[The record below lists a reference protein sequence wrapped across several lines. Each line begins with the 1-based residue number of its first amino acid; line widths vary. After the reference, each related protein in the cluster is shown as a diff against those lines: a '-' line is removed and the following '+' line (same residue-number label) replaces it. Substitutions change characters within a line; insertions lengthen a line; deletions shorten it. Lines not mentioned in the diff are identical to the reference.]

1 LERPGKA
8 VALLETREADA
19 VKAKMSGARIVLESL
34 KREGVEVIFGLPGGA
49 VLPIYD
55 ALYDFEGLPH
65 ILVRQ
70 EAAAGHA
77 AEGYARATG
86 KVGVCLVT
94 SGPAATNLV
103 TALQDAM
110 MDSIPIVAFT
120 GQVPTHLIGNDAFQE
135 ADNVGITRPCTK
147 HNFLVKDGNDLGPII
162 REAFHIAATGRPGPV
177 HVDLPKDVLVKEA
190 ELVWPATV
198 HLRSYNPTYEGHPGQ
213 IKKAARLML
222 GARRPVL
229 YVGGGVISS
238 NASAELLE
246 LAELTGIPTTT
257 TLMGL
262 GAFPS
267 EHPLSLEM
275 LGMHG
280 TYYAN
285 MAVHNCDVLVA
296 IGARFDDRVTGKVEL
311 FAPHAE
317 IVHIDIDPSSI
328 SKNIKVHVPI
338 VGDCRLVLRALI
350 EAIREE
356 TRANVPS
363 IVKEPRK
370 QWHAQIAEWR
380 ARYPLR
386 YDWDDEVIKPQYVIQ
401 EISNL
406 TRGEAMI
413 ITGVGQ
419 HQMWAAQ
426 YYRFKYPRAWFTSGG
441 LGTMG
446 YGLPTAM
453 GVAAAQPAKLVV
465 NIDGDGS
472 FAMNSQELATC
483 HQHNLPVKTVILNNG
498 GHGMVRQWQNI
509 IYGGRFCA
517 IDLGPSPDF
526 VKLADAYGCTGIR
539 ATKPSEVVPA
549 LEQAFATPGPAVVD
563 MWVDKDEC
571 VFPMVP
577 AGGANKDMILEQPSR
592 VVKEKA
598 ARSQT
603 GF

>member
-1 LERPGKA
+1 MP
-8 VALLETREADA
+8 
-19 VKAKMSGARIVLESL
+19 GARIVLECL
-34 KREGVEVIFGLPGGA
+34 KREGVDIIFGLPGGA

-55 ALYDFEGLPH
+55 ALYDFQGLRH

-94 SGPAATNLV
+94 SGPACTNLV

-135 ADNVGITRPCTK
+135 ADNVGLK
-147 HNFLVKDGNDLGPII
+147 
-162 REAFHIAATGRPGPV
+162 
-177 HVDLPKDVLVKEA
+177 
-190 ELVWPATV
+190 
-198 HLRSYNPTYEGHPGQ
+198 RS
-213 IKKAARLML
+213 ARSMVRA
-222 GARRPVL
+222 GKPVL

-238 NASAELLE
+238 NAHAELRE
-246 LAELTGIPTTT
+246 LAELTEIPVTT

-267 EHPLSLEM
+267 EHPLSIEM

-285 MAVHNCDVLVA
+285 MAVHHSDVLIAV
-296 IGARFDDRVTGKVEL
+296 GARFDDRVTGRVDA

-317 IVHIDIDPSSI
+317 IIHIDIDPSSI
-328 SKNIKVHVPI
+328 SKNIKVDVPI
-338 VGDCRLVLRALI
+338 VGDCRRVLRALV
-350 EAIREE
+350 EAVREE
-356 TRANVPS
+356 AKAGGDGQEGQKP
-363 IVKEPRK
+363 
-370 QWHAQIAEWR
+370 WHAQIAEWKVKE
-380 ARYPLR
+380 PLR
-386 YDWDDEVIKPQYVIQ
+386 YEWSDDVIKPQYVIQ
-401 EISNL
+401 EISNA

-413 ITGVGQ
+413 VTGVGQ

-426 YYRFKYPRAWFTSGG
+426 YYKFTHPRAWFTSGG

-453 GVAAAQPAKLVV
+453 GVQAAHPGRHVV

-483 HQHNLPVKTVILNNG
+483 FVEKLPVKTVIINNN
-498 GHGMVRQWQNI
+498 GHGMVRQWQRI
-509 IYGGRFCA
+509 IYKERYCA
-517 IDLGPSPDF
+517 IDLPGIPDW
-526 VKLADAYGCTGIR
+526 VKLAEAYGCVGLR
-539 ATKPSEVVPA
+539 VTKPSEVVLA
-549 LEQAFATPGPAVVD
+549 LEKMLSTPAPVILDVC
-563 MWVDKDEC
+563 VDKDEC

-577 AGGANKDMILEQPSR
+577 AGGANTDMILALPTRE
-592 VVKEKA
+592 VKDKA
-598 ARSQT
+598 AKSQT

>member
-1 LERPGKA
+1 MR
-8 VALLETREADA
+8 T
-19 VKAKMSGARIVLESL
+19 SGARIVLECL
-34 KREGVEVIFGLPGGA
+34 KREGVDLIFGLPGGA

-55 ALYDFEGLPH
+55 ALYDVQGLRH
-65 ILVRQ
+65 VLVRQ

-77 AEGYARATG
+77 AEGYARTTG

-135 ADNVGITRPCTK
+135 ADNCGITRPCTK
-147 HNFLVKDGNDLGPII
+147 HNFLVKDGKDLGPII
-162 REAFHIAATGRPGPV
+162 REAFHLAATGRPGPV
-177 HVDLPKDVLVKEA
+177 HVDLPKDILVKET
-190 ELVWPATV
+190 ELIWPERV
-198 HLRSYNPTYEGHPGQ
+198 QLRSYNPTYDGHPGQ
-213 IKKAARLML
+213 VKKAARLL
-222 GARRPVL
+222 LKARRPVL

-238 NASAELLE
+238 DAHAELRE
-246 LAELTGIPTTT
+246 LAELTQIPVTT

-267 EHPLSLEM
+267 AHPLSLEM

-285 MAVHNCDVLVA
+285 MAVHHSDVLVA
-296 IGARFDDRVTGKVEL
+296 IGARFDDRVTGKVEA

-317 IVHIDIDPSSI
+317 IIHIDIDPSSI

-338 VGDCRLVLRALI
+338 VGDCRRVLRGLV
-350 EAIREE
+350 EAVREE
-356 TRANVPS
+356 LAQPVPAG
-363 IVKEPRK
+363 VKDARQ
-370 QWHAQIAEWR
+370 QWAQQIADWR
-380 ARYPLR
+380 ARFPLR
-386 YDWDDEVIKPQYVIQ
+386 YEWSDDVVKPQYVIQ
-401 EISNL
+401 ELSNL
-406 TRGEAMI
+406 TQGEAFVV
-413 ITGVGQ
+413 TGVGQ

-426 YYRFKYPRAWFTSGG
+426 YYKFTHPRRWCTSGG

-453 GVAAAQPAKLVV
+453 GVQAAQPGRLVV

-483 HQHNLPVKTVILNNG
+483 FTERLPVKTIIINNS
-498 GHGMVRQWQNI
+498 GHGMVRQWQRI
-509 IYGGRFCA
+509 IYNERYCA
-517 IDLGPSPDF
+517 IDLPGVPDW
-526 VKLADAYGCTGIR
+526 VRLAEAYGCVGLR
-539 ATKPSEVVPA
+539 VTKPSEVVPA
-549 LEQAFATPGPAVVD
+549 LEKMLSTPGPVVLD
-563 MWVDKDEC
+563 VCVDKDEC

-577 AGGANKDMILEQPSR
+577 AGGANTDMILELPSR
-592 VVKEKA
+592 AAKEKA
-598 ARSQT
+598 AQSQT

>member
-1 LERPGKA
+1 
-8 VALLETREADA
+8 
-19 VKAKMSGARIVLESL
+19 VKLPGARIVLECL
-34 KREGVEVIFGLPGGA
+34 KREGVDIIFGLPGGA

-55 ALYDFEGLPH
+55 ALYDFEGLRH
-65 ILVRQ
+65 VLVRQ

-94 SGPAATNLV
+94 SGPACTNLV

-135 ADNVGITRPCTK
+135 ADNVGITRSATK
-147 HNFLVKDGNDLGPII
+147 HNFLVKDGKDLGPII
-162 REAFHIAATGRPGPV
+162 REAFHIAVTGRPGPV
-177 HVDLPKDVLVKEA
+177 HVDLPKDILVKEA
-190 ELVWPATV
+190 ELIWPDKVTM
-198 HLRSYNPTYEGHPGQ
+198 RSYNPNYEGHVGQ
-213 IKKAARLML
+213 IRRAARSMVR
-222 GARRPVL
+222 ARKPVL

-238 NASAELLE
+238 NAHDELRE
-246 LAELTGIPTTT
+246 LAELTEIPVTT

-267 EHPLSLEM
+267 EHPLSIEM

-285 MAVHNCDVLVA
+285 MAVHHSDVLIAV
-296 IGARFDDRVTGKVEL
+296 GARFDDRVTGKVDA

-317 IVHIDIDPSSI
+317 IIHIDIDPSSI
-328 SKNIKVHVPI
+328 SKNIKVDVPI
-338 VGDCRLVLRALI
+338 VGDCRRVLRGLV
-350 EAIREE
+350 EAVREE
-356 TRANVPS
+356 MKTAGDGREERRP
-363 IVKEPRK
+363 
-370 QWHAQIAEWR
+370 WHAQIAEWR
-380 ARYPLR
+380 KAQPLR
-386 YDWDDEVIKPQYVIQ
+386 YEWSDDVIKPQYVVQ
-401 EISNL
+401 EISNA

-413 ITGVGQ
+413 VTGVGQ

-426 YYRFKYPRAWFTSGG
+426 YYKFKHPRAWFTSGG

-453 GVAAAQPAKLVV
+453 GVQAAHPNKQVI

-472 FAMNSQELATC
+472 FQMNSQELATC
-483 HQHNLPVKTVILNNG
+483 FAEHLPVKTVIINNS
-498 GHGMVRQWQNI
+498 GHGMVRQWQRI
-509 IYGGRFCA
+509 IYKERYCA
-517 IDLGPSPDF
+517 IDLPQIPDW
-526 VKLADAYGCTGIR
+526 VKLAEAYGCVGLR
-539 ATKPSEVVPA
+539 VSKPSEVVPA
-549 LEQAFATPGPAVVD
+549 IEKMLSTRAPVILDVI
-563 MWVDKDEC
+563 VDKDEC

-577 AGGANKDMILEQPSR
+577 AGGANTDMILAPPTREVR
-592 VVKEKA
+592 DRA
-598 ARSQT
+598 AKSQT

>member
-1 LERPGKA
+1 MKL
-8 VALLETREADA
+8 
-19 VKAKMSGARIVLESL
+19 SGARIFLECL
-34 KREGVEVIFGLPGGA
+34 KREGVDLIFGLPGGA

-55 ALYDFEGLPH
+55 ALYDFEGLRH

-77 AEGYARATG
+77 AEGYARTTG
-86 KVGVCLVT
+86 RVGVCLVT

-103 TALQDAM
+103 TALQDAT

-147 HNFLVKDGNDLGPII
+147 HNFLVKDGKDLPTIV

-190 ELVWPATV
+190 EFVWPDKV
-198 HLRSYNPTYEGHPGQ
+198 SLRSYNPTYEGHPGQ
-213 IKKAARLML
+213 IKRAASALLR
-222 GARRPVL
+222 ARRPVL
-229 YVGGGVISS
+229 YVGGGAISS
-238 NASAELLE
+238 DAHAELRR
-246 LAELTGIPTTT
+246 LAELTEIPVTT

-267 EHPLSLEM
+267 EHPLSLGM

-280 TYYAN
+280 TYTAN
-285 MAVHNCDVLVA
+285 MAVHDSDCLIAV
-296 IGARFDDRVTGKVEL
+296 GARFDDRVTGKVEL
-311 FAPHAE
+311 FAPSAE
-317 IVHIDIDPSSI
+317 IIHIDIDPSSI
-328 SKNIKVHVPI
+328 SKNIKVDVPI
-338 VGDCRLVLRALI
+338 VGDCRRVLTKLI
-350 EAIREE
+350 EAIDEE
-356 TRANVPS
+356 ACANVPS
-363 IVKEPRK
+363 LVREARK
-370 QWHAQIAEWR
+370 QWRAQLAEWQ
-380 ARYPLR
+380 AKFPLR
-386 YDWDDEVIKPQYVIQ
+386 YEWDDDVIKPQYVIQ

-406 TRGEAMI
+406 THGDALVV
-413 ITGVGQ
+413 TGVGQ

-426 YYRFKYPRAWFTSGG
+426 YYKFKHPRAWCTSGG

-453 GVAAAQPAKLVV
+453 GVAAGHPGRLVV

-472 FAMNSQELATC
+472 FVMNSQELATC
-483 HQHNLPVKTVILNNG
+483 YESRLAVKTVILNNG
-498 GHGMVRQWQNI
+498 GHGMVRQWQEI

-517 IDLGPSPDF
+517 IDLSASPDF
-526 VKLADAYGCTGIR
+526 VKLADAYGCVGIR

-549 LEQAFATPGPAVVD
+549 LEKAFSTPGPVVVD
-563 MWVDKDEC
+563 VAVEKDEW

-577 AGGANKDMILEQPSR
+577 AGGANKDMILERPSR
-592 VVKEKA
+592 AAKDRAAKA
-598 ARSQT
+598 QT

>member
-1 LERPGKA
+1 
-8 VALLETREADA
+8 
-19 VKAKMSGARIVLESL
+19 M
-34 KREGVEVIFGLPGGA
+34 FGLPGGA

-55 ALYDFEGLPH
+55 ALYDFEGIRH
-65 ILVRQ
+65 VLVRQ

-135 ADNVGITRPCTK
+135 ADNVGITRSCTK
-147 HNFLVKDGNDLGPII
+147 HNFLVKDGKDLGPII
-162 REAFHIAATGRPGPV
+162 REAFHIASTGRPGPV

-190 ELVWPATV
+190 ELIWPEKV
-198 HLRSYNPTYEGHPGQ
+198 SLRSYNPNYDGHPGQ
-213 IKKAARLML
+213 IKRAAKAMLRARK
-222 GARRPVL
+222 PVL
-229 YVGGGVISS
+229 YVGGGVISADA
-238 NASAELLE
+238 NAELLE
-246 LAELTGIPTTT
+246 LAELTQIPVTT

-267 EHPLSLEM
+267 AHPLSLDM

-285 MAVHNCDVLVA
+285 MAVHHSDVLVA
-296 IGARFDDRVTGKVEL
+296 VGARFDDRVTGKVDA

-328 SKNIKVHVPI
+328 SKNLKVDVPI
-338 VGDCRLVLRALI
+338 VGDCRRVLRSLV
-350 EAIREE
+350 EAVREE
-356 TRANVPS
+356 TRAEVPS
-363 IVKEPRK
+363 LVKEARK
-370 QWHAQIAEWR
+370 QWLAQMAEWKKTG
-380 ARYPLR
+380 PLR
-386 YDWDDEVIKPQYVIQ
+386 YEQGPDVIKPQYVIE
-401 EISNL
+401 EISNI
-406 TRGEAMI
+406 TQGEALI
-413 ITGVGQ
+413 VTGVGQ

-426 YYRFKYPRAWFTSGG
+426 FYKFKHPRAWFTSGG

-453 GVAAAQPAKLVV
+453 GVAAAHPGRHVI

-483 HQHNLPVKTVILNNG
+483 FTEGLPVKTVIINNS
-498 GHGMVRQWQNI
+498 GHGMVRQWQRI
-509 IYGGRFCA
+509 IYNERFFA
-517 IDLGPSPDF
+517 IDLPNIPDF
-526 VKLADAYGCTGIR
+526 VRLAEAYGCMGLR
-539 ATKPSEVVPA
+539 VTKPSEVVPA
-549 LEQAFATPGPAVVD
+549 IEKMLGTPGPVILDVI
-563 MWVDKDEC
+563 VDKDEC

-577 AGGANKDMILEQPSR
+577 AGGANVDMILELPSKAA
-592 VVKEKA
+592 KEKA
-598 ARSQT
+598 AKSQT

>member
-1 LERPGKA
+1 
-8 VALLETREADA
+8 
-19 VKAKMSGARIVLESL
+19 MSGARMVLECL
-34 KREGVEVIFGLPGGA
+34 KREGVDLLFGLPGGA

-55 ALYDFEGLPH
+55 ALYDFEGLRH
-65 ILVRQ
+65 IMVRQ

-103 TALQDAM
+103 TALQDAL

-147 HNFLVKDGNDLGPII
+147 HNFLVKDGKDLGPVI
-162 REAFHIAATGRPGPV
+162 REAFHIAASGRPGPV

-190 ELVWPATV
+190 ELIWPERV
-198 HLRSYNPTYEGHPGQ
+198 QLRSYNPTYDGHVGQ
-213 IKKAARLML
+213 IKRAARLML
-222 GARRPVL
+222 RAKKPVL
-229 YVGGGVISS
+229 YVGGGAI
-238 NASAELLE
+238 ASDAHAELRE
-246 LAELTGIPTTT
+246 LAELTQIPVTT

-285 MAVHNCDVLVA
+285 MAVHHSDVLIAV
-296 IGARFDDRVTGKVEL
+296 GARFDDRVTGRIDA
-311 FAPHAE
+311 FAPNAE

-328 SKNIKVHVPI
+328 SKNLKVDVPI
-338 VGDCRLVLRALI
+338 VGDCRRVLAALVRAVR
-350 EAIREE
+350 EAIGEE
-356 TRANVPS
+356 TAVPNPDTRRA
-363 IVKEPRK
+363 
-370 QWHAQIAEWR
+370 WHAQIADWKTKF
-380 ARYPLR
+380 PLR
-386 YDWDDEVIKPQYVIQ
+386 YDRDDEVIKPQSVIQ

-406 TRGEAMI
+406 TRGEALLV
-413 ITGVGQ
+413 TGVGQ

-426 YYRFKYPRAWFTSGG
+426 YYKFTHPRAWFTSGG

-446 YGLPTAM
+446 YGLPAAM
-453 GVAAAQPAKLVV
+453 GVQAGSPGRLVI

-483 HQHNLPVKTVILNNG
+483 FIEGLPVKTVIINNS
-498 GHGMVRQWQNI
+498 GHGMVRQWQRI
-509 IYGGRFCA
+509 IYKERYCS
-517 IDLGPSPDF
+517 IDLPGIPDW
-526 VKLADAYGCTGIR
+526 VKLAEAYGCVGLRVTR
-539 ATKPSEVVPA
+539 PEELVPA
-549 LEQAFATPGPAVVD
+549 LEKMLSTPAPVVLD
-563 MWVDKDEC
+563 VCVDKDEC

-577 AGGANKDMILEQPSR
+577 AGGANTDMILTPPGREAR
-592 VVKEKA
+592 ERA
-598 ARSQT
+598 AKSQT

>member
-1 LERPGKA
+1 MKF
-8 VALLETREADA
+8 
-19 VKAKMSGARIVLESL
+19 SGARILLECL
-34 KREGVEVIFGLPGGA
+34 KREGVDTIFGLPGGA

-55 ALYDFEGLPH
+55 ALYDFEGLRH

-86 KVGVCLVT
+86 RPGVCLVT

-103 TALQDAM
+103 TALQDAL

-147 HNFLVKDGNDLGPII
+147 HNFLVKDGKDLATIV
-162 REAFHIAATGRPGPV
+162 REAFHIASTGRPGPV
-177 HVDLPKDVLVKEA
+177 HVDLPKDILVKEV
-190 ELVWPATV
+190 ELLWPEHV
-198 HLRSYNPTYEGHPGQ
+198 HLRSYNPTYDGHPGQ
-213 IKKAARLML
+213 IKKAARLL
-222 GARRPVL
+222 VRARRPVL
-229 YVGGGVISS
+229 YVGGGVIS
-238 NASAELLE
+238 ADAHAELAE
-246 LAELTGIPTTT
+246 LAELTQIPVTT

-267 EHPLSLEM
+267 AHPLCLDM

-280 TYYAN
+280 AYYAN
-285 MAVHNCDVLVA
+285 MAVHHSDVLVA
-296 IGARFDDRVTGKVEL
+296 VGARFDDRVTGKVEA

-328 SKNIKVHVPI
+328 SKNIKVDVPI
-338 VGDCRLVLRALI
+338 VGDCKRVLAKLL
-350 EAIREE
+350 EAVREE
-356 TRANVPS
+356 LKKEVPAETRDG
-363 IVKEPRK
+363 RR
-370 QWHAQIAEWR
+370 QWAEQVAEWKR
-380 ARYPLR
+380 DFPFR
-386 YDWDDEVIKPQYVIQ
+386 YDWDDDVIKPQYVMQ

-406 TRGEAMI
+406 TNGEAYI
-413 ITGVGQ
+413 VTGVGQ

-426 YYRFKYPRAWFTSGG
+426 YYRFTRPRRWCTSGG

-453 GVAAAQPAKLVV
+453 GVQAAHPGQLVI

-472 FAMNSQELATC
+472 FQMNSQEMATC
-483 HQHNLPVKTVILNNG
+483 FTENLPVKTVIINNS
-498 GHGMVRQWQNI
+498 GHGMVRQWQRI
-509 IYGGRFCA
+509 IYKERYSS
-517 IDLGPSPDF
+517 IDLPNIPDW
-526 VKLADAYGCTGIR
+526 VKLAEAYGCVGLR
-539 ATKPSEVVPA
+539 VTKPSEVVSA
-549 LEQAFATPGPAVVD
+549 IEKMIATPAPVILDVI
-563 MWVDKDEC
+563 VDKDEC

-577 AGGANKDMILEQPSR
+577 AGGANTDMILAPPSR
-592 VVKEKA
+592 ELREKA
-598 ARSQT
+598 EKSQT

>member
-1 LERPGKA
+1 
-8 VALLETREADA
+8 
-19 VKAKMSGARIVLESL
+19 VKLSGARIFLECL
-34 KREGVEVIFGLPGGA
+34 KREGVDLIFGLPGGA

-55 ALYDFEGLPH
+55 ALYDFEGLRH

-77 AEGYARATG
+77 AEGYARTTG
-86 KVGVCLVT
+86 RVGVCLVT

-103 TALQDAM
+103 TALQDAT

-147 HNFLVKDGNDLGPII
+147 HNFLVKDGKDLPTIV
-162 REAFHIAATGRPGPV
+162 REAFYIAATGRPGPV
-177 HVDLPKDVLVKEA
+177 HVDLPKDILVKEA
-190 ELVWPATV
+190 EFVWPERV
-198 HLRSYNPTYEGHPGQ
+198 YLRSYNPTYEGHPGQ
-213 IKKAARLML
+213 IKRAAKSML
-222 GARRPVL
+222 RARRPVL
-229 YVGGGVISS
+229 YVGGGAISS
-238 NASAELLE
+238 DAHAELRR
-246 LAELTGIPTTT
+246 LAELTQIPVTT

-267 EHPLSLEM
+267 EHPLSLGM

-285 MAVHNCDVLVA
+285 MAVHDSDCLIAV
-296 IGARFDDRVTGKVEL
+296 GARFDDRVTGKVEL
-311 FAPHAE
+311 FAPNAE
-317 IVHIDIDPSSI
+317 IIHIDIDPSSI
-328 SKNIKVHVPI
+328 SKNIKVDVPI
-338 VGDCRLVLRALI
+338 VGDCRRVLVRLI
-350 EAIREE
+350 EAIEEEEREG
-356 TRANVPS
+356 VPS
-363 IVKEPRK
+363 LVREARK
-370 QWHAQIAEWR
+370 QWHAQIADWQ
-380 ARYPLR
+380 AKFPLR
-386 YDWDDEVIKPQYVIQ
+386 YEWDDEVIKPQYVIQ

-406 TRGEAMI
+406 THGDALVV
-413 ITGVGQ
+413 TGVGQ

-426 YYRFKYPRAWFTSGG
+426 YYKFKHPRAWCTSGG

-453 GVAAAQPAKLVV
+453 GVAAGNPGKLVV

-472 FAMNSQELATC
+472 FVMNSQELATC
-483 HQHNLPVKTVILNNG
+483 YEFRLPVKTVILNNG
-498 GHGMVRQWQNI
+498 GHGMVRQWQEI

-517 IDLGPSPDF
+517 IDLSASPDF
-526 VKLADAYGCTGIR
+526 VKLADAYGCVGIR

-549 LEQAFATPGPAVVD
+549 LEKAFSTPGPVVVD
-563 MWVDKDEC
+563 VAVEKDEW

-577 AGGANKDMILEQPSR
+577 AGGANKDMILDRPGR
-592 VVKEKA
+592 AAKEKA
-598 ARSQT
+598 AKAQT